1 MTSKNQNSHDDTPP
15 KEKNCTLLVAHSH
28 ISNWEAETGW
38 SQVLHLHGL
47 YRKTLTQTPPPPKW
61 NYPSLFLKGH
71 DLVHPDL
78 KQLELYIWSKTIQL
92 NLTLGLLLEEVE
104 HRGFD
109 LEAAKSKEVNMECS
123 GQAEVS
129 SLRANYQSR
138 QEHTEMERC
147 D

>member
-1 MTSKNQNSHDDTPP
+1 M
-15 KEKNCTLLVAHSH
+15 TLLPKKKIVPFWWYTVTLAIGRLRQDNHKSY
-28 ISNWEAETGW
+28 ICMGYIERL
-38 SQVLHLHGL
+38 LH
-47 YRKTLTQTPPPPKW
+47 RPPPPPKW

-129 SLRANYQSR
+129 SLRVNYQRR